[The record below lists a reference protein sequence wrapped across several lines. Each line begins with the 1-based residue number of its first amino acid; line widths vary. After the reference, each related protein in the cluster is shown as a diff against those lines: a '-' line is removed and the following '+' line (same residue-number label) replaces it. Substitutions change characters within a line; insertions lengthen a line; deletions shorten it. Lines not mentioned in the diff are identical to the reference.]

1 MKSMFKSLAVLLLA
15 LMPVLASAQDNKF
28 FKPIMTITEIEI
40 NDGALTLSVF
50 SMPEDG
56 QDHYFVSLGTLGI
69 GDDIIQVNIDPVS
82 ELYIPLGDT
91 LEEAQA
97 KLEEIKDITKQ
108 PVGASMETLGTLSAG
123 YPDKDRETVV
133 VTHRKPLL
141 QHLIEFAIHRNGYIR
156 ATYIS
161 KSEFGSLVSGVKF
174 YRKLHPKEK

>member
-1 MKSMFKSLAVLLLA
+1 MPCRNEPAV
-15 LMPVLASAQDNKF
+15 VLAKY
-28 FKPIMTITEIEI
+28 
-40 NDGALTLSVF
+40 L
-50 SMPEDG
+50 
-56 QDHYFVSLGTLGI
+56 
-69 GDDIIQVNIDPVS
+69 ID
-82 ELYIPLGDT
+82 
-91 LEEAQA
+91 
-97 KLEEIKDITKQ
+97 
-108 PVGASMETLGTLSAG
+108 G